1 MILGK
6 HTGQIYEK
14 FAGGFCKANLALG
27 ASIGIQLT
35 MLPVSLYFFGE
46 VSLVGIFLNLL
57 VLPTVGVVL
66 GSGVIGLLAGC
77 VSFSVGRVVILPGKV
92 LAGIYE
98 ELCKLS
104 GESAFWHLDHR
115 TTKAVAGGCILYFVC
130 RSSLDTYKEREEG
143 EKK

>member
-1 MILGK
+1 M
-6 HTGQIYEK
+6 QS
-14 FAGGFCKANLALG
+14 NLALG

-77 VSFSVGRVVILPGKV
+77 VSFSVGRVVIFLERF
-92 LAGIYE
+92 LSGIYE
-98 ELCKLS
+98 ELCNYL
-104 GESAFWHLDHR
+104 GICLFGIWDHR

-130 RSSLDTYKEREEG
+130 RSSLDTYTEREEG
-143 EKK
+143 EKNNCFRSCMPGHVYSYMA

>member
-66 GSGVIGLLAGC
+66 GSGVIGLL
-77 VSFSVGRVVILPGKV
+77 
-92 LAGIYE
+92 
-98 ELCKLS
+98 
-104 GESAFWHLDHR
+104 
-115 TTKAVAGGCILYFVC
+115 YFVC
-130 RSSLDTYKEREEG
+130 RSSLATYTEREEG
-143 EKK
+143 EKNNCFRSCMPGHVYSYMA

>member
-1 MILGK
+1 MGSFSSFSAVAGAGVVVPALNKEYGFIPYSKKKGRTCAEKRVQCEQTCWSKSLNNICCMILGK

-66 GSGVIGLLAGC
+66 GSGVIGSHC
-77 VSFSVGRVVILPGKV
+77 WVC
-92 LAGIYE
+92 
-98 ELCKLS
+98 ELFRWRRAL
-104 GESAFWHLDHR
+104 
-115 TTKAVAGGCILYFVC
+115 
-130 RSSLDTYKEREEG
+130 
-143 EKK
+143 